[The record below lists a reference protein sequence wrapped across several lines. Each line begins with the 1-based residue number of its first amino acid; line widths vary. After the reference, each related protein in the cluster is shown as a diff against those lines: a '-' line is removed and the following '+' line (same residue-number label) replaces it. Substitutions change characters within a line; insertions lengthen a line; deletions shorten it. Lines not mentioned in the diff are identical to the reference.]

1 MAMAGLQHQGG
12 SMSTSSS
19 GSESKTMKER
29 HASAAL
35 EELRAIVQ
43 ACATMLNRKPS
54 SLKRAF
60 ERRHPQLA
68 GEADSALY
76 ATHLLLF
83 ALHRALRAC
92 TLRTA
97 LAASKVPFPP
107 LCPLCAITVP
117 LDQLLYRSIT
127 TFATLHRMHL
137 EAQQQQQRAR
147 RQASSKGAGASRGA
161 PPRPPSMG
169 HEQQVQAVG
178 REEERLEKE
187 RALQAEAMAL
197 GFTRV
202 APLLGELATP
212 ATAACLHHHLAFT
225 RAANSPSAQPP
236 PSGLSA
242 DRMHQFV
249 AAVAHEQE
257 AMGKRTGVIAA
268 ALGLQEREVVV
279 AESDA
284 TLYIDAPGAPKTLV
298 GHGRLYLTPLALYF
312 QADATGF
319 LRTVAGRV
327 ERFDLAAVGV
337 EAAVAE
343 VAPDALALNVFSM
356 TRSLALSSRLCAPS
370 PSPPPCAPCSL
381 ALSSRLSAP
390 ILPVALPLLPNAP
403 CSSHGPPIPHAPHFS
418 SSSPPCCS
426 PCQGTSLPPAIR
438 VHVVL

>member
-1 MAMAGLQHQGG
+1 
-12 SMSTSSS
+12 
-19 GSESKTMKER
+19 
-29 HASAAL
+29 
-35 EELRAIVQ
+35 
-43 ACATMLNRKPS
+43 
-54 SLKRAF
+54 
-60 ERRHPQLA
+60 
-68 GEADSALY
+68 
-76 ATHLLLF
+76 
-83 ALHRALRAC
+83 
-92 TLRTA
+92 
-97 LAASKVPFPP
+97 
-107 LCPLCAITVP
+107 
-117 LDQLLYRSIT
+117 
-127 TFATLHRMHL
+127 
-137 EAQQQQQRAR
+137 
-147 RQASSKGAGASRGA
+147 
-161 PPRPPSMG
+161 
-169 HEQQVQAVG
+169 
-178 REEERLEKE
+178 
-187 RALQAEAMAL
+187 
-197 GFTRV
+197 
-202 APLLGELATP
+202 
-212 ATAACLHHHLAFT
+212 
-225 RAANSPSAQPP
+225 
-236 PSGLSA
+236 
-242 DRMHQFV
+242 
-249 AAVAHEQE
+249 
-257 AMGKRTGVIAA
+257 MGKRTGVIAA

-327 ERFDLAAVGV
+327 ERFDLAAVGA